1 MIGYQM
7 SNDETIYPNWFASVA
22 QHNFEK
28 FLGPLAPVP
37 DLKFLQLGVFTGDA
51 SEWMLKNILTRPGD
65 WLLAVGTWKGSDE
78 SAHDAMDFDDVYK
91 TYKKRMEKYQHIR
104 SVRNTTTNFLNAN
117 DEPKFDFIYIDADH
131 TADGV
136 LADARG
142 AWRLLK
148 TGGIMAFDDYLWTHE
163 SGDPRLAPKSGID
176 TFLDEQG
183 DNYDLLEYG
192 YQVWLVKK

>member
-1 MIGYQM
+1 MQ
-7 SNDETIYPNWFASVA
+7 NDTPIYPNWFASVA
-22 QHNFEK
+22 QHNFEQ
-28 FLGPLAPVP
+28 FIRPLAPKP

-51 SEWMLKNILTRPGD
+51 SEWMLQNVLTKEGD
-65 WLLAVGTWKGSDE
+65 LLIDIDTWKGSDE
-78 SAHDAMDFDDVYK
+78 SAHDAMDFEDVYK
-91 TYKKRMEKYQHIR
+91 TYKKRMEPYQRMR

-117 DEPKFDFIYIDADH
+117 HGPMFDFIYIDADH

-142 AWRLLK
+142 SWSLLK
-148 TGGIMAFDDYLWTHE
+148 TEGILAFDDYLWAHE